1 MNRLFLTAITGEC
14 CLLQLHNIRPRGY
27 NPFVLLCQ
35 ELKKED
41 IKISPKNREKC
52 LLQLRH
58 IYKENNIKEHALL
71 NEAINSLNK
80 IESHA

>member
-1 MNRLFLTAITGEC
+1 MNKLFLTAITGEC
-14 CLLQLHNIRPRGY
+14 CLLQLHNIRQRSY

-41 IKISPKNREKC
+41 VKVSPKDRAKC
-52 LLQLRH
+52 LLYLRQ
-58 IYKENNIKEHALL
+58 IYKDNNIKQHALL
-71 NEAINSLNK
+71 NQAINSLKK